1 MDWHWPLIIIQE
13 YKVEP
18 WKWPHKI
25 VITGFSILEN
35 LSSWSQI
42 LGPLAHA
49 WPSGVIEMDR
59 HILNLLDLCILRN
72 LSNKF
77 LLFNL
82 PKNPWT
88 NCVSF
93 EFLLKIEASEE
104 TISKPE
110 LKLQVDHTPC
120 ETKTYIYIYCS
131 TARAGKESCLL
142 HSVHWH
148 PCHFVTWWHLWPT
161 CSSILIFVFKLLLIS
176 IAFEHCIFVFWWF
189 YFFKELLSCTKQC
202 RVETNSLWILWRV
215 QCHL

>member
-1 MDWHWPLIIIQE
+1 MTLQSCYYRIQ
-13 YKVEP
+13 
-18 WKWPHKI
+18 HI
-25 VITGFSILEN
+25 RN
-35 LSSWSQI
+35 LSSWRQV

-49 WPSGVIEMDR
+49 WPSGVIEKDR
-59 HILNLLDLCILRN
+59 HILNLLGLCILRN

-88 NCVSF
+88 SF
-93 EFLLKIEASEE
+93 EFLLGQ
-104 TISKPE
+104 
-110 LKLQVDHTPC
+110 LKMPRLRQAKKLFQSLSSSSRLITPPV
-120 ETKTYIYIYCS
+120 KLRRIYIYIYCS
-131 TARAGKESCLL
+131 TARPGRESCLL

-189 YFFKELLSCTKQC
+189 YFFKELLSCPKQC